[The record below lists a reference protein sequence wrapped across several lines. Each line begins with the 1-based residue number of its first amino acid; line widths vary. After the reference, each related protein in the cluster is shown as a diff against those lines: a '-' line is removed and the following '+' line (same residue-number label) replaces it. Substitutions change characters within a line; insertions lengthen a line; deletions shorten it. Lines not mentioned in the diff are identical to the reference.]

1 MPVIAQFYAREF
13 RQLIIKHKKAV
24 PPKQESGPFRGKYS
38 DQIFEELTKNTFQKM
53 WALAADERAD
63 TTGWWTTPP

>member
-1 MPVIAQFYAREF
+1 MAHTVRVKEGAVMPVIAQFYAREL

-38 DQIFEELTKNTFQKM
+38 VHVYQIFEELTKNTFQ
-53 WALAADERAD
+53 
-63 TTGWWTTPP
+63 